1 MKRSS
6 GSGGALRL
14 IPEPAAERVAA
25 VLAAH
30 PNATNREVAELAA
43 VSVSTAS
50 KYRHAARQQTAQ
62 TAGSVRTPTEAE
74 AKAL

>member
-1 MKRSS
+1 M
-6 GSGGALRL
+6 
-14 IPEPAAERVAA
+14 AA
-25 VLAAH
+25 VLAEH
-30 PNATNREVAELAA
+30 PNATNRELAELAA

-62 TAGSVRTPTEAE
+62 AAGSVRTPTEAE